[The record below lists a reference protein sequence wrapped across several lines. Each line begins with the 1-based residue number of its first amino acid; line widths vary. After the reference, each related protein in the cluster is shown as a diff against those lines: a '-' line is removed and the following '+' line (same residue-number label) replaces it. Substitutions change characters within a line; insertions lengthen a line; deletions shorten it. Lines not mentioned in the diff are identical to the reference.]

1 MTPWARGALGGL
13 GRRDPSVLARLA
25 GLSVL
30 NAVSSV
36 MFVAGVKHAG
46 VAVATVLSS
55 TAPMFAI
62 PLAVVFLGERL
73 SLGALVGAVVTLAGI
88 VVLQL

>member
-1 MTPWARGALGGL
+1 
-13 GRRDPSVLARLA
+13 
-25 GLSVL
+25 
-30 NAVSSV
+30 
-36 MFVAGVKHAG
+36 MFVAGVKYAG

-62 PLAVVFLGERL
+62 PLARVCFGERL
-73 SLGALVGAVVTLAGI
+73 SRGALVGAGVTVAGI